1 MKTILRPGNQPQG
14 LAVPTFK
21 ELLPGNIYLTGL
33 LLLAI
38 NLAILLGTGEST
50 DEILALLTQ
59 GISAIY
65 TTVLLFSR
73 RMKVFWKKQP
83 AEALSFRLLAWQIWI
98 ISCFTLNRSLNVFQE
113 SSDWLVVVLVV
124 SCLSNILF
132 YWEAQLS
139 KSIRELLY
147 IFLAFSAV
155 LWVYFTIYTCVW
167 YPAGLI
173 GILVFGLGF
182 HIFIPLLLLVAH
194 IKLLIRVWDSHSNAI
209 LFGVLTPIVFTIF
222 FVFQWNLT
230 QNKIHEAYQ
239 KSFTNKTDETP
250 NWVGIAQKIDN
261 NWITERILKS
271 DLLYQDYEGSFDFMP
286 RTRNFEKVVHDPLV
300 MTASLFSNRIS
311 IDIDDKIKILEA
323 IHDARHESQERLW
336 SGDKLVT
343 QDVITQ
349 ARIYPEYRM
358 AYTEKTLSIANPSKA
373 SLRNQEAIYTFY
385 LPEGSV
391 ASSLSLW
398 INGKEEKAY
407 LTTKAKADSAYKT
420 IVGIESRDPS
430 VIHWHEGN
438 TLSIRIFPCTS
449 RENRRVKIGITSP
462 LKESNGELIYE
473 NIYFKGPDAGDA
485 KERVKIEFSMAV
497 EGLSGPWN
505 TNASGTIENNG
516 SYKPYWQ
523 LSFETPGLSK
533 KAFSFRG
540 KSYVLSPLVIPK
552 KAFNP
557 DKIYL
562 DINAEWTKSE
572 FEELYSIF
580 KNKQLWIWKDGLV
593 QLNEKNKDNLFYE
606 LRDLKFSLFPLYR
619 IHTQSLLITKGT
631 LNAPNLTDLDGSG
644 FATSI
649 RNINT
654 GQEPIQVLSLNETLS
669 PYLKTLKELGVIAV
683 NETNIDKIKSGEL
696 FKTLPSA
703 DRASVNI
710 ENAKMQI
717 REVPTINGKMD
728 APDHLLRLYA
738 YNHIM
743 QQIGAEYFKKE
754 YLSDSLIQ
762 EASAANIVTPIS
774 SLIVLETKAD
784 YERFDISKNH
794 DSLQNATLKSSGSV
808 PEPHEWL
815 LIITFACFAFYFILK
830 KFL

>member
-1 MKTILRPGNQPQG
+1 MRTTTRPDNQPRG
-14 LAVPTFK
+14 LAVPNK
-21 ELLPGNIYLTGL
+21 MRNVPDDYYLTGL
-33 LLLAI
+33 LLLVI
-38 NLAILLGTGEST
+38 NLAIFWGTREST
-50 DEILALLTQ
+50 DELVAVFTL
-59 GISAIY
+59 GISFLYIAIL
-65 TTVLLFSR
+65 VFGEK
-73 RMKVFWKKQP
+73 MKAFWRKQ
-83 AEALSFRLLAWQIWI
+83 ATEALPHRMLAWQIWI

-113 SSDWLVVVLVV
+113 SSDWLVVALIV
-124 SCLSNILF
+124 SCLGNILF
-132 YWEAQLS
+132 YWEAQVS
-139 KSIRELLY
+139 KPVRELLY
-147 IFLAFSAV
+147 ISLAFSTV
-155 LWVYFTIYTCVW
+155 LWAYFTIYTSVL
-167 YPAGLI
+167 YPVGLI

-194 IKLLIRVWDSHSNAI
+194 VKLLIRVWNSHNNAI
-209 LFGVLTPIVFTIF
+209 LFGVLTPIFFTIF

-261 NWITERILKS
+261 NWITERVLKS
-271 DLLYQDYEGSFDFMP
+271 DLLYQDFEDSFDFMP

-300 MTASLFSNRIS
+300 IAASLFSNS
-311 IDIDDKIKILEA
+311 TTIDIDDKIKILEA

-349 ARIYPEYRM
+349 TRIYPEYRM

-373 SLRNQEAIYTFY
+373 SWRNQEAIYTFY

-407 LTTKAKADSAYKT
+407 LTTQTKADSAYKT
-420 IVGIESRDPS
+420 IVGLESRDPS

-449 RENRRVKIGITSP
+449 QENRLVKIGITSP

-473 NIYFKGPDAGDA
+473 NIYFKGPDADDA
-485 KERVKIEFSMAV
+485 KERVEIDFSTPV
-497 EGLSGPWN
+497 EGLSGPWSTN
-505 TNASGTIENNG
+505 TSGTIESSGN
-516 SYKPYWQ
+516 YKPYWQ
-523 LSFETPGLSK
+523 LSFETPQLSK
-533 KAFSFRG
+533 KSFNFQG

-562 DINAEWTKSE
+562 DINVEWTKSE
-572 FEELYSIF
+572 FEELYSNF
-580 KNKQLWIWKDGLV
+580 KNKQLWVWKDGLI
-593 QLNEKNKDNLFYE
+593 QLSDENKDNLFYE
-606 LRDLKFSLFPLYR
+606 LKDLKFSLFPLYR

-631 LNAPNLTDLDGSG
+631 LNAPNLADLDGSG

-654 GQEPIQVLSLNETLS
+654 NQEPIQVLSLNETLS
-669 PYLKTLKELGVIAV
+669 PYLKTLKELGLIVV
-683 NETNIDKIKSGEL
+683 NPANIDKIKNRQL
-696 FKTLPSA
+696 FKILPSA
-703 DRASVNI
+703 DSASVNI

-717 REVPTINGKMD
+717 RAIPAISGKTD

-808 PEPHEWL
+808 PEPHKWL